1 MATITKIEIDG
12 FKAFPNNFSI
22 DLSDGK
28 NLLIYGE
35 NGSGKSSLYY
45 ALHVL
50 MQSVFKDDKGT
61 KYFKPG
67 DTNGDKFIPN
77 NEQLI
82 NINRFDEAK
91 ANTYTPNIRITFD
104 DGKVWRLDN
113 GGLQSENGGNE
124 SDIRMLNK
132 DSAFINHSYI
142 SRFHAARNSEE
153 INLWNVFYKDILPFL
168 LPAGTS
174 EFLAD
179 LYDNIKRE
187 YNGGVDT
194 KNKVFQD
201 QITKFNDLLN
211 KYIDRINIRIN
222 SIYNDNF
229 KNEGDKDLNIKLIY
243 YSKDHPDNALKE
255 QYYLFCGKNTNG
267 ANMFY
272 PPKIGIEIKEAGV
285 LIYKPQSYFN
295 EAKLTAIALAVR
307 FAAMS
312 TTAITPGSFL
322 ALDDMLISLDMSN
335 RAKVMEYLLKLSDKY
350 KIYLFTHDKMFF
362 EYFKHKTQK
371 HQSEWVCKEIYMDD
385 NKIPYIRNSEDY
397 LGQAEHFIKQHEYEI
412 AGNFLRK
419 AAELLCKNF
428 LPTKWQ
434 LSTDYSRLDLNGL
447 IQNCKKYAEESGL
460 KDVAIFE
467 ELDGFRK
474 FILNPASHDSYD
486 IIKYRYEVEECLH
499 TLHAFQSIVI
509 IPTIETGAS
518 INKLDKG
525 CLIFNTNKES
535 GYIVAVVDNTNKG
548 ADAKYWTDDFLHV
561 RPRKDSF
568 NQTQNMLSLCKS
580 FVSKLPNEN
589 GKVEKATY
597 MNRSVEALKEES
609 VNINTFAEQV
619 FETPKLVSEFKQ
631 YKETYQRERDIEIDD
646 TFETES
652 AAIKRRA
659 TGSMTTIKLD
669 KNFDIN
675 IHGGEQ
681 YIVRGYDEEKK
692 MYYYQLFFK
701 EEK

>member
-12 FKAFPNNFSI
+12 FKAFPNKFSI
-22 DLSDGK
+22 DLPDGK

-50 MQSVFKDDKGT
+50 MQSVFKDDKGA

-67 DTNGDKFIPN
+67 DTNGDEFIPN

-113 GGLQSENGGNE
+113 GGLQSENGGNDSE
-124 SDIRMLNK
+124 IRMLNK

-153 INLWNVFYKDILPFL
+153 INLWNVFYKDILPFH

-174 EFLAD
+174 EFLGD

-187 YNGGVDT
+187 YNGGVDI
-194 KNKVFQD
+194 KNKAFQD

-243 YSKDHPDNALKE
+243 YSKNHPDNVLKE
-255 QYYLFCGKNTNG
+255 QYYLFCEKNTNG

-272 PPKIGIEIKEAGV
+272 PPKIGIEIKEAGL

-312 TTAITPGSFL
+312 TTAITSGSFL

-335 RAKVMEYLLKLSDKY
+335 RAKVVNFLLKISDKY
-350 KIYLFTHDKMFF
+350 KIYIFTHDKAF
-362 EYFKHKTQK
+362 YNYIVHIINQKGKSSDWTFKCISYNYTEKQPM
-371 HQSEWVCKEIYMDD
+371 VLDD
-385 NKIPYIRNSEDY
+385 SCDY
-397 LGQAEHFIKQHEYEI
+397 LSKAKYFYDLGDYETSAIYFRKTLEQNIGERLPFELKTRVDGGFLELQTLWDKFIKFYAHNGAPIDGEMQKI
-412 AGNFLRK
+412 FSASK
-419 AAELLCKNF
+419 LL
-428 LPTKWQ
+428 
-434 LSTDYSRLDLNGL
+434 
-447 IQNCKKYAEESGL
+447 
-460 KDVAIFE
+460 
-467 ELDGFRK
+467 
-474 FILNPASHDSYD
+474 ILNPAAHFQRLANPIYKSELDEIFKLINYICGLSK
-486 IIKYRYEVEECLH
+486 IEKRLILEQGK
-499 TLHAFQSIVI
+499 TLVFQHPKENYTCSFVLDNDLVI
-509 IPTIETGAS
+509 IEG
-518 INKLDKG
+518 
-525 CLIFNTNKES
+525 EH
-535 GYIVAVVDNTNKG
+535 IVAKIPKCKNIKWAYNGVEYWNFDLHRQDMDNHLIG
-548 ADAKYWTDDFLHV
+548 
-561 RPRKDSF
+561 S
-568 NQTQNMLSLCKS
+568 
-580 FVSKLPNEN
+580 
-589 GKVEKATY
+589 
-597 MNRSVEALKEES
+597 
-609 VNINTFAEQV
+609 
-619 FETPKLVSEFKQ
+619 TPKLTKFVDNMINKVPLNITQKMFVENCK
-631 YKETYQRERDIEIDD
+631 IDD
-646 TFETES
+646 ISLFDFMGNIDLLKIS
-652 AAIKRRA
+652 IK
-659 TGSMTTIKLD
+659 I
-669 KNFDIN
+669 
-675 IHGGEQ
+675 
-681 YIVRGYDEEKK
+681 
-692 MYYYQLFFK
+692 
-701 EEK
+701 